1 MLEDFQG
8 DSWGLIPPLRMSSLL
23 PHDLCH
29 GWSAS
34 CRPPTDFPGKN
45 TGVGSHFLLQGIFPA
60 QGSNP
65 GLLHCRQ
72 ILYWLSYQGSIAKAH
87 ITTSALYVTE
97 PIDGHLDCF
106 HFFYYYELYCYEHAH
121 TSLCVYVCFHF
132 SSICTKGRKCWVFY
146 VTSSFFQY
154 LFLFI
159 WLYRVFAVAW
169 KLLVEACG
177 SSSLT
182 RDIIRAPCIGNA
194 ES

>member
-1 MLEDFQG
+1 MAIIYWTLAVTIL
-8 DSWGLIPPLRMSSLL
+8 SNWILIWYLLSSCPLRFEIPCSHSMIRKLQDSPQMCCCGSRN
-23 PHDLCH
+23 
-29 GWSAS
+29 S
-34 CRPPTDFPGKN
+34 RP
-45 TGVGSHFLLQGIFPA
+45 
-60 QGSNP
+60 
-65 GLLHCRQ
+65 
-72 ILYWLSYQGSIAKAH
+72 
-87 ITTSALYVTE
+87 ALYVTE